1 MLRRRNMLNISEDSD
16 LALVEF
22 ILYGVAQV
30 KLFPSDKTVK
40 VVLPQQ
46 DNVKIGDIYSISND
60 HSQLILN

>member
-1 MLRRRNMLNISEDSD
+1 MSISLASD

-46 DNVKIGDIYSISND
+46 K
-60 HSQLILN
+60 QKE

>member
-1 MLRRRNMLNISEDSD
+1 MTGIVEDKD

-30 KLFPSDKTVK
+30 KLFPSNERTKVILPTKNNVK
-40 VVLPQQ
+40 V
-46 DNVKIGDIYSISND
+46 GEIYSISND

>member
-1 MLRRRNMLNISEDSD
+1 MLNISEDSD

-46 DNVKIGDIYSISND
+46 NNVKIGDIYSISND
-60 HSQLILN
+60 YSQLILN

>member
-1 MLRRRNMLNISEDSD
+1 MTGIDEDKD

-30 KLFPSDKTVK
+30 KLFPSNERTKVILPPKNNVK
-40 VVLPQQ
+40 V
-46 DNVKIGDIYSISND
+46 GEIYSISND

>member
-1 MLRRRNMLNISEDSD
+1 MLNISEDSD

-40 VVLPQQ
+40 VILPQQ
-46 DNVKIGDIYSISND
+46 NNVKIGDIYSISND

>member
-46 DNVKIGDIYSISND
+46 NNVKIGDIYSISND

>member
-1 MLRRRNMLNISEDSD
+1 MLNISEDSD

-40 VVLPQQ
+40 VVLPQRN
-46 DNVKIGDIYSISND
+46 NVKIGDIYSISND

>member
-1 MLRRRNMLNISEDSD
+1 MTEIAEDKD

-30 KLFPSDKTVK
+30 KLFPSNERTKVILPQKNNVK
-40 VVLPQQ
+40 V
-46 DNVKIGDIYSISND
+46 GEIYSISND

>member
-1 MLRRRNMLNISEDSD
+1 MNNSIDSD
-16 LALVEF
+16 LALVES

-46 DNVKIGDIYSISND
+46 NNVKIGDVYSISND

>member
-1 MLRRRNMLNISEDSD
+1 MTEIAEDKD

-30 KLFPSDKTVK
+30 KLFPSNERTKVILPPENNVK
-40 VVLPQQ
+40 V
-46 DNVKIGDIYSISND
+46 GEIYSISND